1 MNYRRASD
9 VLPEELL
16 EELQKYAQGEMLYIP
31 KSKERKKWGEDSG
44 ARSFYQKRNDEIRE
58 KYLQKTPI
66 ERLADDYCL
75 SEDMIR
81 KILFR

>member
-1 MNYRRASD
+1 MKYRRASD

-16 EELQKYAQGEMLYIP
+16 REVQKYAQGEALYVP
-31 KSKERKKWGEDSG
+31 KAKERKKWGEASG
-44 ARSFYQKRNDEIRE
+44 ARTFYQQRNDEIRA
-58 KYLQKTPI
+58 KYLQKIPF

>member
-1 MNYRRASD
+1 MKYRRASE

-16 EELQKYAQGEMLYIP
+16 REVQKYAQGEALYVP
-31 KSKERKKWGEDSG
+31 KAKERKKWGEDSG
-44 ARSFYQKRNDEIRE
+44 ARSFYQQRNEEIRE
-58 KYLQKTPI
+58 KYSQKVSV

>member
-9 VLPEELL
+9 ILPDELL
-16 EELQKYAQGEMLYIP
+16 TEIQKYTQGEMLYIP
-31 KSKERKKWGEDSG
+31 KSKERKKWGENSG
-44 ARSFYQKRNDEIRE
+44 ARSFYQKRNDDIRE
-58 KYLQKTPI
+58 KYSQKFPI
-66 ERLADDYCL
+66 ERLADEYCL

>member
-1 MNYRRASD
+1 MKYRRASD

-16 EELQKYAQGEMLYIP
+16 REVQKYAQGEALYVP
-31 KSKERKKWGEDSG
+31 KAKERKKWGEDSG
-44 ARSFYQKRNDEIRE
+44 ARSFYRQRNDEIRE
-58 KYLQKTPI
+58 KYMQKVPI
-66 ERLADDYCL
+66 ERLADDYGL